1 MADVWPVELCGVL
14 MDGETLDADGVRWA
28 RNTLTGWDSPA
39 VRLNGDVRT
48 GTHGAWSSRPLY
60 AARELT
66 LSGIAF
72 CPDMATAERVGDRL
86 HGMPGTGSSGVLTV
100 HSAAPKSLTVDLNG
114 ELRATWPFDIP
125 NPYVRFQIPLRADD
139 PFKRSTT
146 ARTTPVAAGA
156 TVTID
161 NDGTAAADLL
171 VTLTS
176 SGTVV
181 LTAGGVTLTTASLPS
196 GAVID
201 TGACMV
207 TSSGDV
213 DLFSSVLVPR
223 FPALPAGGG
232 SVHQAGTA
240 GLSIVSH
247 DTFA

>member
-1 MADVWPVELCGVL
+1 MTRWPNIVTIGSFVADLDEPGDFRLTTNVEGW
-14 MDGETLDADGVRWA
+14 GSPARRLDTND
-28 RNTLTGWDSPA
+28 LTGRD
-39 VRLNGDVRT
+39 G
-48 GTHGAWSSRPLY
+48 GWSSGGLF
-60 AARELT
+60 AART
-66 LSGIAF
+66 I
-72 CPDMATAERVGDRL
+72 
-86 HGMPGTGSSGVLTV
+86 V
-100 HSAAPKSLTVDLNG
+100 HSGLIDQATPAAALAL
-114 ELRATWPFDIP
+114 
-125 NPYVRFQIPLRADD
+125 ADTLAGIRPSEKTTYRVEQVGLVAREVSACVAVGVAPDWIDDQSFTYSMTLVAYD